1 MKMKLMNSTNRRI
14 TTALLCG
21 FAFGALSVTSLAA
34 QAPGQPA
41 PPKRVHAKLDGF
53 DVSPNAGKSG
63 TQIGG
68 ASRGLGPKLYAPNG
82 GKSYTT
88 QPVFHWTSGD
98 TGKVTFRLLT
108 SDGTA
113 VYETTTSDDHLKY
126 PADAPALTPGTS
138 YMWTIRPE
146 NDILGGAPKPVTI
159 MILGGADRDAIAK
172 ELASASGPAAAQ
184 VYVNHHL
191 WYDAIDSYSTMLTQ
205 NPDDQNARQ
214 MRAKIYAGVPATEPL
229 ADVDW
234 NMVH

>member
-1 MKMKLMNSTNRRI
+1 MKMKLMNSTNCRY
-14 TTALLCG
+14 TAVLLWG
-21 FAFGALSVTSLAA
+21 LAFAALSVASLRA
-34 QAPGQPA
+34 QTPSQPA

-68 ASRGLGPKLYAPNG
+68 ASRGLGPALYAPYA

-108 SDGTA
+108 ADGSV
-113 VYETTTSDDHLKY
+113 VYEMATTDDHLKY

-146 NDILGGAPKPVTI
+146 NDILGGA
-159 MILGGADRDAIAK
+159 DRDAIAK
-172 ELASASGPAAAQ
+172 ELAAASGPAAAM

-191 WYDAIDSYSTMLTQ
+191 WYDAIDSYSTILSQ

-214 MRAKIYAGVPATEPL
+214 TRAAIYEGVPATKTL
-229 ADVDW
+229 AEVDW
-234 NMVH
+234 KMVH

>member
-1 MKMKLMNSTNRRI
+1 MKMKWMDSTDRSI

-21 FAFGALSVTSLAA
+21 FAFVALSVASLTA
-34 QAPGQPA
+34 QTPSQPT

-68 ASRGLGPKLYAPNG
+68 ASRGLGPMLYAPYA
-82 GKSYTT
+82 GKSYST
-88 QPVFHWTSGD
+88 QPVFYWTSGD

-113 VYETTTSDDHLKY
+113 VYETTTTDDHLKY

-159 MILGGADRDAIAK
+159 MILGGADRDAIAT
-172 ELASASGPAAAQ
+172 
-184 VYVNHHL
+184 VFVNHHL
-191 WYDAIDSYSTMLTQ
+191 WYDAIDSYSTILSEK
-205 NPDDQNARQ
+205 PDDQNARQ
-214 MRAKIYAGVPATEPL
+214 MRAQIYGGVSATKTL
-229 ADVDW
+229 ADADW
-234 NMVH
+234 QMVK